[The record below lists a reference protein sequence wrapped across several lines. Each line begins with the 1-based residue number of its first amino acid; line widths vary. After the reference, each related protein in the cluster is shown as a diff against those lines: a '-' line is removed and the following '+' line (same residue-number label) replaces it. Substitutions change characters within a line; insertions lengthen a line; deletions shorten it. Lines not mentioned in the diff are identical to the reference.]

1 MSKENNDKDSTDEI
15 FDVLSQISDSAREE
29 FDELLSRDNDK
40 KIFIR
45 ALSKIV
51 ALLLNTKLD
60 TAEKIKQIIKTAIE
74 MTLKIWQEPRQQ
86 YGVSLHQQ
94 GASFNKE

>member
-29 FDELLSRDNDK
+29 FDELLSRDSDK

-60 TAEKIKQIIKTAIE
+60 TAQKIKQIIKIAIE
-74 MTLKIWQEPRQQ
+74 MTLKRWQEPRQQ
-86 YGVSLHQQ
+86 
-94 GASFNKE
+94 

>member
-1 MSKENNDKDSTDEI
+1 MSKENNDKGSTDEI

-86 YGVSLHQQ
+86 
-94 GASFNKE
+94 

>member
-1 MSKENNDKDSTDEI
+1 MFKENNDKDSTDEI

-29 FDELLSRDNDK
+29 FDELLSRDSDK

-60 TAEKIKQIIKTAIE
+60 TAEKIKQIIKIAIE
-74 MTLKIWQEPRQQ
+74 MTLKRWQEPRQQ
-86 YGVSLHQQ
+86 
-94 GASFNKE
+94 

>member
-29 FDELLSRDNDK
+29 FDELLSRDSDK

-60 TAEKIKQIIKTAIE
+60 TAEKIKQIIKIAIE
-74 MTLKIWQEPRQQ
+74 MTLKRWQEPRQQ
-86 YGVSLHQQ
+86 
-94 GASFNKE
+94 

>member
-74 MTLKIWQEPRQQ
+74 MTLKMWQEPRQQ
-86 YGVSLHQQ
+86 
-94 GASFNKE
+94 

>member
-1 MSKENNDKDSTDEI
+1 MSKENNDKDSTDKI

-60 TAEKIKQIIKTAIE
+60 TAQKIKQIIKIAIE
-74 MTLKIWQEPRQQ
+74 MTLKRWQEPRQQ
-86 YGVSLHQQ
+86 
-94 GASFNKE
+94 

>member
-1 MSKENNDKDSTDEI
+1 MSKENNDKDSTDKI

-29 FDELLSRDNDK
+29 FDELLSRDSDK

-60 TAEKIKQIIKTAIE
+60 TAQKIKQIIKIAIE
-74 MTLKIWQEPRQQ
+74 MTLKRWQEPRQQ
-86 YGVSLHQQ
+86 
-94 GASFNKE
+94 

>member
-40 KIFIR
+40 KLFIR

-86 YGVSLHQQ
+86 
-94 GASFNKE
+94 

>member
-45 ALSKIV
+45 ALSKID

-86 YGVSLHQQ
+86 
-94 GASFNKE
+94 

>member
-40 KIFIR
+40 KLFIR

-60 TAEKIKQIIKTAIE
+60 TAEKVKQIIKTAIE

-86 YGVSLHQQ
+86 
-94 GASFNKE
+94 

>member
-86 YGVSLHQQ
+86 
-94 GASFNKE
+94 

>member
-74 MTLKIWQEPRQQ
+74 MMLKIWQEPRQQ
-86 YGVSLHQQ
+86 
-94 GASFNKE
+94 

>member
-1 MSKENNDKDSTDEI
+1 MSKENNDKDSTDKI

-86 YGVSLHQQ
+86 
-94 GASFNKE
+94 

>member
-40 KIFIR
+40 KLFIR

-74 MTLKIWQEPRQQ
+74 MTLKIWQEPREQ
-86 YGVSLHQQ
+86 
-94 GASFNKE
+94 

>member
-1 MSKENNDKDSTDEI
+1 MSKENNDKGSTDEI

-40 KIFIR
+40 KLFIR

-86 YGVSLHQQ
+86 
-94 GASFNKE
+94 

>member
-1 MSKENNDKDSTDEI
+1 MSKENNDKVSTDEI

-86 YGVSLHQQ
+86 
-94 GASFNKE
+94 

>member
-51 ALLLNTKLD
+51 ALLLNIKLD
-60 TAEKIKQIIKTAIE
+60 TAEEIKQIIKIAIE
-74 MTLKIWQEPRQQ
+74 MTLKIWQEPMQQ
-86 YGVSLHQQ
+86 
-94 GASFNKE
+94 

>member
-40 KIFIR
+40 KLFIR

-74 MTLKIWQEPRQQ
+74 MALKIWQEPRQQ
-86 YGVSLHQQ
+86 
-94 GASFNKE
+94 

>member
-29 FDELLSRDNDK
+29 LDELLSRDSDK

-60 TAEKIKQIIKTAIE
+60 TAEKIKQIIKIAIE
-74 MTLKIWQEPRQQ
+74 MTLKRWQEPRQ
-86 YGVSLHQQ
+86 L
-94 GASFNKE
+94 

>member
-51 ALLLNTKLD
+51 ALLLNIKLD
-60 TAEKIKQIIKTAIE
+60 TAEEIKQIIKIAIE
-74 MTLKIWQEPRQQ
+74 MTLKI
-86 YGVSLHQQ
+86 
-94 GASFNKE
+94 